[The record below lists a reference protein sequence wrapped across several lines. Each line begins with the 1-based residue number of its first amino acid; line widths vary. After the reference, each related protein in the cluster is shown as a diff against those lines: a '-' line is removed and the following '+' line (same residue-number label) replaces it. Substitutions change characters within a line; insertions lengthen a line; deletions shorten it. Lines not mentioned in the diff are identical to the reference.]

1 MKRLSKFFNNPLLLL
16 VAFALT
22 WGITRDFFYLT
33 YVIMGL
39 VTIQVILEK
48 LAHSKVTKPLFIS
61 WCLLM
66 PLGIITIALRDP
78 IFLQWKFS
86 IVHWLFGLILII
98 SNLYRGPIL
107 LNMLLS
113 QLGPQSNSASS
124 SAKSN
129 VTNFAGF
136 FLIFVGFVNLYFIYF
151 MSLEA
156 WVQFKIWGVTILN
169 FVMMSAAI
177 AYLMKKGELE
187 TPKG

>member
-1 MKRLSKFFNNPLLLL
+1 MLI
-16 VAFALT
+16 AFDLT
-22 WGITRDFFYLT
+22 WGITGDFFYLT

-39 VTIQVILEK
+39 VTTQVILEK
-48 LAHSKVTKPLFIS
+48 LAYSKVSKPLFIS

-66 PLGIITIALRDP
+66 PLGIVTIALQDP

-86 IVHWLFGLILII
+86 IVHWLFGLILVI

-113 QLGPQSNSASS
+113 QLGPHSNSSSS
-124 SAKSN
+124 SARSN

-136 FLIFVGFVNLYFIYF
+136 FLIFVGFINLYFIYF

-187 TPKG
+187 TPEGEFKVFKSQN

>member
-1 MKRLSKFFNNPLLLL
+1 
-16 VAFALT
+16 
-22 WGITRDFFYLT
+22 
-33 YVIMGL
+33 
-39 VTIQVILEK
+39 
-48 LAHSKVTKPLFIS
+48 
-61 WCLLM
+61 M

-86 IVHWLFGLILII
+86 IVHWLFGLILVI

-113 QLGPQSNSASS
+113 QLGPQSNSTTS
-124 SAKSN
+124 SARSN

-136 FLIFVGFVNLYFIYF
+136 FLIFVGFLNLYFIYF

-169 FVMMSAAI
+169 FVMMSASI
-177 AYLMKKGELE
+177 AYLMKKGEFE
-187 TPKG
+187 IKEG

>member
-1 MKRLSKFFNNPLLLL
+1 MKKLSKFFNNPLLLL
-16 VAFALT
+16 FAFALT
-22 WGITRDFFYLT
+22 WGTTRDFFYLT
-33 YVIMGL
+33 YVIMAL

-48 LAHSKVTKPLFIS
+48 LAHSKVSKPLLIS

-86 IVHWLFGLILII
+86 IVHWLFGLILVI

-124 SAKSN
+124 SARSN

-136 FLIFVGFVNLYFIYF
+136 FLIFIGFINLYFIYF

-177 AYLMKKGELE
+177 AYLMRKGELE
-187 TPKG
+187 TPKS